1 MQIYT
6 YLDHA
11 KSGKGC
17 TNTYIGI
24 LEGSEVKK
32 QAFPNVRELLSVKDK
47 KAIKDFESPAT
58 VVYISGKGHRQW
70 PSVAETTMVFIAK
83 CVGKAR
89 EEFVRQLAVLRM
101 RQKTVQKEDDDAL
114 REAARE
120 ASKRRT
126 RGEEPGEPV
135 TLADIQKAA
144 QKKDHLRYWSAPFRL
159 GPKSREGPPLERL
172 IPLLQYLEGRQKL
185 ISCGRSAMP

>member
-1 MQIYT
+1 MCEEDDLNILQMPKVCPWCAHVLKLEGMSLYMQIYT

-11 KSGKGC
+11 KSGRGC
-17 TNTYIGI
+17 TNTYTGI

-89 EEFVRQLAVLRM
+89 EEFIRQLAVLRM
-101 RQKTVQKEDDDAL
+101 RQKD
-114 REAARE
+114 
-120 ASKRRT
+120 S
-126 RGEEPGEPV
+126 P
-135 TLADIQKAA
+135 
-144 QKKDHLRYWSAPFRL
+144 
-159 GPKSREGPPLERL
+159 EG
-172 IPLLQYLEGRQKL
+172 G
-185 ISCGRSAMP
+185 